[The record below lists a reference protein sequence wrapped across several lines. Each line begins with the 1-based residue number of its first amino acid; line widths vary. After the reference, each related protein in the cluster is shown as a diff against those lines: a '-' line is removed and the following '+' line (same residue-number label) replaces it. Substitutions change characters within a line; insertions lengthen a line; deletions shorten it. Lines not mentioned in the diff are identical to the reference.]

1 MTKME
6 TKFIGICGRSCSG
19 KSTLSKK
26 LVSNYPDLFDY
37 IPADKFTISCDNQ
50 NRSLIEWERPE
61 CLRIDKLINCLI
73 DLKTGKTTKI
83 PSKRCTEIFDK
94 EILPKT
100 FVIVDGF
107 LLFTNKKLIDLFD
120 YKFYI
125 DITDDQI
132 LKRRLL
138 RKENDSLDD
147 INYIKEKIIPIS
159 KEYESIQKQNADMIL
174 SFENS
179 FEKSY
184 DIIKNK
190 IFEKLI

>member
-1 MTKME
+1 MKALI
-6 TKFIGICGRSCSG
+6 IGICGRSCSG

-37 IPADKFTISCDNQ
+37 ISADKFTISCNNQ
-50 NRSLIEWERPE
+50 NKSLIEWERPE

-73 DLKTGKTTKI
+73 DLKTGKPTKI

-94 EILPKT
+94 DVFPKK
-100 FVIVDGF
+100 FIIVDGF

-132 LKRRLL
+132 LKRRQI

-147 INYIKEKIIPIS
+147 RNYIKEKIIPIS
-159 KEYESIQKQNADMIL
+159 KEYETIQKQNADVIL

-179 FEKSY
+179 FEKNY

-190 IFEKLI
+190 IFENFR